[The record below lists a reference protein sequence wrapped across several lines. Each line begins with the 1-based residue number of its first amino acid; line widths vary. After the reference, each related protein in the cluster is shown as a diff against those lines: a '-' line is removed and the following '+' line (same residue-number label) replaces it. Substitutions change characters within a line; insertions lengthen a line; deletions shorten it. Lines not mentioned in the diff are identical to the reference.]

1 MNIPVR
7 DVTAAQKL
15 AIVDC
20 DIHPVQRAK
29 SDLAPFMEA
38 RWREH
43 MATFGGHIR
52 QGLWAGQNVYPR
64 MMAGGRRKDAFPPG
78 GGAPGS
84 DLETMQKQHLD
95 ANGVEVGMLIPGN
108 GSGFEERNLDYGAA
122 LAHAVNEWQLEY
134 FCRKE
139 PRLRAGL
146 VVPQEN
152 AAAAVKEIELRAADR
167 SFSQVLISPRANEP
181 LGRRAT
187 GRSTRRSRRRAC
199 RSASTTPTS
208 TADIPPPAPAGRPI
222 TCRSTTPSCRTSR
235 RWW

>member
-1 MNIPVR
+1 MGEGPMNIPVR
-7 DVTAAQKL
+7 EPAASQSL

-64 MMAGGRRKDAFPPG
+64 MMAAGRRKDSFPPG
-78 GGAPGS
+78 GGLPGS
-84 DLETMQKQHLD
+84 DLEMMQWQHLD
-95 ANGVEVGMLIPGN
+95 ANGVEVGMLICGH
-108 GSGFEERNLDYGAA
+108 GSAFEERNLDYGAA

-134 FCRKE
+134 FVRKE
-139 PRLRAGL
+139 PRLRAGI

-152 AAAAVKEIELRAADR
+152 AEAAVAEIELRAGDR
-167 SFSQVLISPRANEP
+167 SFSQVVMSPRSAEP
-181 LGRRAT
+181 LGRRKYW
-187 GRSTRRSRRRAC
+187 
-199 RSASTTPTS
+199 
-208 TADIPPPAPAGRPI
+208 PI
-222 TCRSTTPSCRTSR
+222 FAAAERCGFPL
-235 RWW
+235 